1 MGYPRC
7 AVLVSG
13 MRQEAFA
20 IILQYNYGSEI
31 ITAGWP
37 HVARYEFAAFL
48 PLAVIFVVST
58 LDPAFTFGENKITMC
73 IRIKN
78 VCCYNIQALA
88 FHIMFSGLYGQHPRF
103 SSWEGFHAS

>member
-1 MGYPRC
+1 MQDGLRRIGVSPC

-13 MRQEAFA
+13 MRQEAFT

-31 ITAGWP
+31 ITAGWL
-37 HVARYEFAAFL
+37 HVARYKFAAFL

-78 VCCYNIQALA
+78 VCCYNMQALSL
-88 FHIMFSGLYGQHPRF
+88 HIMFSGLYG
-103 SSWEGFHAS
+103 